1 MKSGTN
7 LGGSAGGAYLLLP
20 IYLPATAC
28 LPYLLLPIYLHATA
42 CLPTCYCL
50 TTLPATACLP
60 TCYCL
65 STYLLLPCFPFLPG
79 NSAAPSLCRGM
90 RSPLLLPLLSA
101 VACSPPLLLPP
112 RAFHLSCCLPLAS
125 CVTCVPPLA
134 PGHPPASGVCGP
146 TSLLPLCAATTSPM
160 ALSTLPSPCGVPN
173 TSSPQACCSSAFW
186 RWGAGGRGGEGG

>member
-1 MKSGTN
+1 MGRWAADSVGCCRPARVKSGTN

-28 LPYLLLPIYLHATA
+28 LPYLLLPDYL
-42 CLPTCYCL
+42 
-50 TTLPATACLP
+50 

-101 VACSPPLLLPP
+101 VACSPPHLLPP